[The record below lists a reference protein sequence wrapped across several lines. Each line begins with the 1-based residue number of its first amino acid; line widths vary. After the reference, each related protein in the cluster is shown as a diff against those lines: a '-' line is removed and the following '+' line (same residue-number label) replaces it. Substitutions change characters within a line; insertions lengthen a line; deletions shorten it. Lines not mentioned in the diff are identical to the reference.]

1 MCTEYT
7 HSTSVFDNIDGQKRI
22 ALRPGAYPKAY
33 QSFAFV
39 SGSAIAFPKVRK
51 WIVAQETLACYL
63 RLLQKLAFPRFG
75 RKITRS
81 IHCLLALATAFS
93 ISCYSVPIHNTYL
106 ANISSAHSL
115 ATCLSCAKVS
125 IFVDSLGAIPSSIP
139 DENRLNLVLPFL
151 PAPLSSPF
159 GLTIWHRQPPRQ
171 AWWPWRMQPPWLIE
185 LHSHWTYDYADNRTN
200 VPLSPTHLI
209 RISS

>member
-1 MCTEYT
+1 MDKGPQGNNYISC
-7 HSTSVFDNIDGQKRI
+7 SIVLDKKQSVITIPFLPARSIIVPISRQLILLQRK
-22 ALRPGAYPKAY
+22 AYPKAY

-159 GLTIWHRQPPRQ
+159 GLTI
-171 AWWPWRMQPPWLIE
+171 
-185 LHSHWTYDYADNRTN
+185 
-200 VPLSPTHLI
+200 
-209 RISS
+209 

>member
-1 MCTEYT
+1 MTKAVSHIYTILLARSISVSDFYSKKITCKTQSIIQHASLNLMCTEYT

-159 GLTIWHRQPPRQ
+159 GLTI
-171 AWWPWRMQPPWLIE
+171 
-185 LHSHWTYDYADNRTN
+185 
-200 VPLSPTHLI
+200 
-209 RISS
+209 